1 MNANLWRDFQICI
14 SVAGLVSNLHLRE
27 RERER
32 QREREKERERKRQR
46 QTERDRERDR
56 ERQKE
61 RKRERDRERQ
71 RETEEYSGKVAHM
84 LLLNTTEHALLNI
97 FREKISNQAIYID
110 RKIRFKW
117 EPCKLIL
124 YFSLEI

>member
-14 SVAGLVSNLHLRE
+14 SVAGLVSNLHL

-61 RKRERDRERQ
+61 RKRERETERERQ
-71 RETEEYSGKVAHM
+71 RETEEYSGKAAHM

>member
-27 RERER
+27 RER
-32 QREREKERERKRQR
+32 QRERERERERKRQR
-46 QTERDRERDR
+46 QTERDRERQR
-56 ERQKE
+56 ETEREKE
-61 RKRERDRERQ
+61 RERDRERQ

>member
-27 RERER
+27 RETERER
-32 QREREKERERKRQR
+32 EREREKERETDRERQR
-46 QTERDRERDR
+46 ETERDRKR
-56 ERQKE
+56 E
-61 RKRERDRERQ
+61 RERDRERQ

-84 LLLNTTEHALLNI
+84 LLLNTTEHALLDI

>member
-27 RERER
+27 RER

-46 QTERDRERDR
+46 ETERDRERDR

-61 RKRERDRERQ
+61 RKRERQ

>member
-27 RERER
+27 RER
-32 QREREKERERKRQR
+32 QRERERKRERERDRDRQR
-46 QTERDRERDR
+46 ETERETERDRKR
-56 ERQKE
+56 E
-61 RKRERDRERQ
+61 RERDRERQ

>member
-27 RERER
+27 RERETE
-32 QREREKERERKRQR
+32 REREKERERKRQR

-61 RKRERDRERQ
+61 RKRERQ

>member
-27 RERER
+27 RERQREREREREKETETDRER
-32 QREREKERERKRQR
+32 QRETEREKERER
-46 QTERDRERDR
+46 DRERD
-56 ERQKE
+56 
-61 RKRERDRERQ
+61 

-84 LLLNTTEHALLNI
+84 LLLNTTEHALLDI

>member
-32 QREREKERERKRQR
+32 ERDREREREREREKETETDRERQRETEREKERER
-46 QTERDRERDR
+46 DRERD
-56 ERQKE
+56 
-61 RKRERDRERQ
+61 

-84 LLLNTTEHALLNI
+84 LLLNTTEHALLDI